1 MDNMKKYAFYMPK
14 SLIDDVDNTI
24 NSLGK
29 MSRAEFIREAVD
41 FYIGYLNS
49 LRASDYLSPM
59 LSRAIKSEI
68 ESVEKNISEMIFKLA
83 VQSAVANIFIASSK
97 GMSVVGVEEL
107 ETSIHPRLL
116 KGLLEILDE
125 VLDDTSLI
133 ISSHSPFLVQYIKT
147 EKIYVG
153 IPNTD
158 GIAEFKKTKT
168 SKTKALIK
176 TARDHGM
183 AVGEYLF
190 ELMAGDQ
197 DSIDTLSF
205 YLED

>member
-49 LRASDYLSPM
+49 LKASDYLSPI

-83 VQSAVANIFIASSK
+83 VQSAVANIFIAS
-97 GMSVVGVEEL
+97 
-107 ETSIHPRLL
+107 
-116 KGLLEILDE
+116 GLNL
-125 VLDDTSLI
+125 DTSNIDYLTKCAAKEIAKQNGI
-133 ISSHSPFLVQYIKT
+133 IDLKKASEMFR
-147 EKIYVG
+147 
-153 IPNTD
+153 
-158 GIAEFKKTKT
+158 AE
-168 SKTKALIK
+168 
-176 TARDHGM
+176 
-183 AVGEYLF
+183 
-190 ELMAGDQ
+190 
-197 DSIDTLSF
+197 
-205 YLED
+205 

>member
-68 ESVEKNISEMIFKLA
+68 ESVEKNVSEMIFKLA
-83 VQSAVANIFIASSK
+83 VQSAVTNIFIAS
-97 GMSVVGVEEL
+97 EL
-107 ETSIHPRLL
+107 NL
-116 KGLLEILDE
+116 
-125 VLDDTSLI
+125 DTSNIDYLTKCAAKEIAKQNGI
-133 ISSHSPFLVQYIKT
+133 IDLKKASEMFR
-147 EKIYVG
+147 
-153 IPNTD
+153 
-158 GIAEFKKTKT
+158 AE
-168 SKTKALIK
+168 
-176 TARDHGM
+176 
-183 AVGEYLF
+183 
-190 ELMAGDQ
+190 
-197 DSIDTLSF
+197 
-205 YLED
+205 